1 MRKHM
6 MGTILNFGSVNIDHV
21 YSVPHFVRPGETLAS
36 TAYKVFSG
44 GKGFN
49 QSTALAR
56 AGAKVAHAGKIGAD
70 GAWLR
75 DALAKDGADVSLLE
89 SCGDPTGHAVI
100 QVDESG
106 QNCIIIYGGANRAI
120 TPADAESVLSH
131 FDEGDTLLVQ
141 NETSSIPE
149 MMRAAH
155 ARGLSIAFNPAPM
168 GPEVAGYPLDLVD
181 LFIVNEVEAAG
192 LAGFPAGAA
201 KVPGA
206 ILDALRATFPR
217 AGILLTLGAAG
228 SVADIRGERIAVQAR
243 KVEAVDTTAAGDTYI
258 GYFLAAIQRGAAI
271 REAMADAT
279 EAAAV
284 CVTRPGAAPSIPRL
298 NGPQ

>member
-1 MRKHM
+1 

-36 TAYKVFSG
+36 ASYKVFSG

-56 AGAKVAHAGKIGAD
+56 ADARVAHAGKIGAD

-89 SCGDPTGHAVI
+89 TCCEPTGHAVI

-106 QNCIIIYGGANRAI
+106 QNCIIICGGANRAI

-131 FDEGDTLLVQ
+131 FGEGDTLLMQ
-141 NETSSIPE
+141 NEISSIPE
-149 MMRAAH
+149 IMRAAH

-168 GPEVAGYPLDLVD
+168 GPEVTEYPLDLVD
-181 LFIVNEVEAAG
+181 LFIVNEVEAAE
-192 LAGFPAGAA
+192 LAATTDCGA
-201 KVPGA
+201 V
-206 ILDALRATFPR
+206 LDALRTKFPR

-228 SVADIRGERIAVQAR
+228 SVADIRGERVAVQAP

-258 GYFLAAIQRGAAI
+258 GYFLAAIQRGASLS
-271 REAMADAT
+271 EAMADAT
-279 EAAAV
+279 EAAAL

-298 NGPQ
+298 RRNPSD

>member
-1 MRKHM
+1 

-36 TAYKVFSG
+36 ADYKVFSG

-56 AGAKVAHAGKIGAD
+56 AGARVAHAGKIGAD
-70 GAWLR
+70 GAWLK
-75 DALAKDGADVSLLE
+75 DALAADGADVSLLE
-89 SCGDPTGHAVI
+89 TCGEPTGHAVI

-106 QNCIIIYGGANRAI
+106 QNCIIICGGANRAI
-120 TPADAESVLSH
+120 TPADAEMAVSH
-131 FDEGDTLLVQ
+131 FGKGDTLLVQ
-141 NETSSIPE
+141 NEISSIPE
-149 MMRAAH
+149 IMHAAH
-155 ARGLSIAFNPAPM
+155 VRGLFIAFNPAPM

-181 LFIVNEVEAAG
+181 LFIVNEVEAAE
-192 LAGFPAGAA
+192 LAGLPAGAA
-201 KVPGA
+201 KDSDSVLG
-206 ILDALRATFPR
+206 ALRAKFPR

-228 SVADIRGERIAVQAR
+228 SVADIGGERVAVQAK

-258 GYFLAAIQRGAAI
+258 GYFLAALQRGAAL
-271 REAMADAT
+271 REAMEDAT

-284 CVTRPGAAPSIPRL
+284 CVTRAGAAPSIPRL
-298 NGPQ
+298 RRNPA